1 MLNEKKYRIEIEKL
15 KKIIDI
21 LRTERNTSISNYQK
35 LGEDFNELKELLVE
49 FSKNINDKVLKKK
62 YLVIRKKFKIYF

>member
-62 YLVIRKKFKIYF
+62 YLVIRKKFKRYF